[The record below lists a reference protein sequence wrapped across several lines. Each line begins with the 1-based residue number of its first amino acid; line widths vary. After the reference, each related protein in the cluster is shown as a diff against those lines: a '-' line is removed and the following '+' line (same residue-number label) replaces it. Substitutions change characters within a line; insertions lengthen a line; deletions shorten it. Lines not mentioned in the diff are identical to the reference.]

1 MCELPNSATRL
12 AALTATSNAQ
22 VAAVLPPTNAAHAL
36 RTTLC
41 LIRAA
46 APALPTAF
54 PVPALSLDA
63 RPAPL
68 ASIWHNPPPPA
79 ASAHLALHLHLLR
92 SSAVPSRLLFAQFGL
107 FLLQQ
112 RLPHLPQ
119 RLHLLPLPHITSLPR
134 TCAPPAGSPTAPPA
148 TLMVPARS
156 ATQATLAATAMG
168 FLRPNA
174 MSAIKAAAISA
185 PLPSPWEL
193 LGNANLWAFFVVQ
206 VAHFW
211 AVISA

>member
-36 RTTLC
+36 RTTFS

-63 RPAPL
+63 RPARL

-79 ASAHLALHLHLLR
+79 ASAHLAPQLAPSPQF
-92 SSAVPSRLLFAQFGL
+92 SSACQATICSIRSASSAAVAASPASTPTPAPAAATHF
-107 FLLQQ
+107 
-112 RLPHLPQ
+112 
-119 RLHLLPLPHITSLPR
+119 TSLPR
-134 TCAPPAGSPTAPPA
+134 TPAPPAASPTAPPA

-156 ATQATLAATAMG
+156 ATQATMAATALG
-168 FLRPNA
+168 FVRPTA
-174 MSAIKAAAISA
+174 MSATKAAAISA

-193 LGNANLWAFFVVQ
+193 LGNANL
-206 VAHFW
+206 
-211 AVISA
+211 